1 MVIAKV
7 VLLGMKKQSTK
18 IEKLAPRHWSDRYHY
33 GGELF
38 VPVLAVFIIFTA
50 LLTAGSIWFSATSA
64 SMPYKTLKCKAG
76 LIQYGVNC
84 YGEQTMFIRGTLDTL
99 GALKNYFKSGV
110 KNTPLLKITNDAGY
124 DGKISGRN
132 IFVPNVRNFNPLAD
146 NQYTTR
152 IWQMNE
158 VSRLAA
164 IYYFTDL
171 AKKAE
176 LKKFDKLPAWFIEGL
191 YQWAADDVFHRV
203 AGKNLDSE
211 TLSIPEFQAYKF
223 GSYLKN
229 LKNRDEINAKA
240 KIILSWES
248 KDAWDAGIG
257 RDAYEGASFYFIKY
271 LVAKY
276 GQEKFVSLI
285 VEAGTHDDLDGS
297 IAETLST
304 WLAAYRA
311 ELLKVLDTDYAIY
324 SLIPVAPATTTAV
337 MATTTAEAATTTAI
351 AVPEPDTIESFV
363 APDNTYFGNHPAY
376 GCRNPLFTDVGNGRF
391 LVGCATTAG
400 VWRWYG
406 VEEITVGSYKNL
418 TLSGTLGLFG
428 TTSYGNNIGI
438 YVLAADPRAKL
449 VAECPNLNLWET
461 DCIVSTSAALAS
473 CEVAGRSSVE
483 CSINTSLV
491 GLDKVYIVLKA
502 VDPSTASAA
511 KGEFNDL
518 KIIRSK

>member
-1 MVIAKV
+1 MKNKA
-7 VLLGMKKQSTK
+7 MKKP
-18 IEKLAPRHWSDRYHY
+18 EHPHWSLKYHY

-38 VPVLAVFIIFTA
+38 APVLAVFVIFTA
-50 LLTAGSIWFSATSA
+50 LLTAGSIWFSASSA
-64 SMPYKTLKCKAG
+64 SIPYKTLKCKAG
-76 LIQYGVNC
+76 LIQYGLNC
-84 YGEQTMFIRGTLDTL
+84 YGEQTLLIRGTLDTL

-110 KNTPLLKITNDAGY
+110 KNTPLLKITKDAGY
-124 DGKISGRN
+124 EGKISGRN
-132 IFVPNVRNFNPLAD
+132 IFVPNVKNFNPLAG

-164 IYYFTDL
+164 IYYFGDL
-171 AKKAE
+171 VKKAE
-176 LKKFDKLPAWFIEGL
+176 LKKFDKLPAWFREGL

-211 TLSIPEFQAYKF
+211 AVSIPEFQARQF
-223 GSYLKN
+223 GNYLKN

-248 KDAWDAGIG
+248 KDAWDAAVG
-257 RDAYEGASFYFIKY
+257 RDVYEGASFYFIKY
-271 LVAKY
+271 LAAKY

-285 VEAGTHDDLDGS
+285 VEAGTNDDLDGS
-297 IAETLST
+297 MARILST
-304 WLAAYRA
+304 WLAAYRD
-311 ELLKVLDTDYAIY
+311 ELIKVLDTDYAIY
-324 SLIPVAPATTTAV
+324 SLIPAPVSPPSEGGAGGGQV
-337 MATTTAEAATTTAI
+337 AATTTAGV
-351 AVPEPDTIESFV
+351 ATTTTVTAPEPDTVESFV

-376 GCRNPLFTDVGNGRF
+376 GCRNPLFTDAGNGRF

-406 VEEITVGSYKNL
+406 VKEITVGSYKNM

-449 VAECPNLNLWET
+449 AAECPNLNLWET

-473 CEVAGRSSVE
+473 CEVAGRSGVA
-483 CSINTSLV
+483 CSINTSLA

-511 KGEFNDL
+511 KAEFNDL
-518 KIIRSK
+518 KIIKTK